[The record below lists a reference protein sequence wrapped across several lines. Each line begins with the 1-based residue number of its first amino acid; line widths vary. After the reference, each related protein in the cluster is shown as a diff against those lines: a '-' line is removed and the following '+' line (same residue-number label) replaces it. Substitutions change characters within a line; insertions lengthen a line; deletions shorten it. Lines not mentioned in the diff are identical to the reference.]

1 MSLALIN
8 KNIKRIS
15 SVSTKLNTLIHVT
28 AVMCVQHASEHGDA
42 NPAMRL
48 VEAMPKT
55 IRRTALIKWFGMYSP
70 IAIDSNK
77 GAFSCHLRKPE
88 SKAFNNF
95 NLDGANANP
104 WYEMRELDKE
114 EIFLTAEDFDDK
126 IVSLAKS
133 MEKRLTD
140 GKVLEGDRPAFAT
153 KLANLKALAPAA

>member
-8 KNIKRIS
+8 KNIKRIG

-55 IRRTALIKWFGMYSP
+55 IRRTALIKWFATYSP
-70 IAIDSNK
+70 IAIDTAK
-77 GAFSCHLRKPE
+77 GTFSCHLRKPE

-104 WYEMRELDKE
+104 WYDMKELERE

-126 IVSLAKS
+126 VVSLAKS
-133 MEKRLTD
+133 MRKRLEA
-140 GKVLEGDRPAFAT
+140 GKVLEGDRPVFEA
-153 KLANLKALAPAA
+153 KLAALEALAA